1 MMNLKTTLAAAIFTL
16 LVAASSW
23 AASVT
28 VTLPNGSVWR
38 GQTDDR
44 VVVEYRQG
52 AMQQKL
58 TGVLVKAGDMYI
70 VVRED
75 GGSNE
80 VPIFRTDLVSLALAG
95 AAETSDADEPSAAPG
110 DKAATNTTDAT
121 GGNDEPAGDGPQ
133 GVFYLPLS
141 GGVGIE
147 FRPEEIQSIV
157 AKADAAGPGQTIVLD
172 IESGGGSVVEYIII
186 AQTIMDAKK
195 RHSVV
200 AWVGKAISAAAGT
213 SLACDRMV
221 FKDNARMGAITMLRG
236 GGIAVSDEEEEKWV
250 TMLKEVLRSSN
261 YSEYWARPM
270 VRNDSYISYIKDP
283 VTGDCEYFDTP
294 QFEPGEVVLSNYGE
308 NCVLLAEMAVECCLA
323 YGRAD
328 SKEELAAVLDMDEW
342 VELGGGQK
350 MHDDWHQLCKRCER
364 DYTKSRARL
373 GMLGEYDEAVRI
385 RKEID
390 IYKGWIRWWQR
401 APNKMGMDLQ
411 APSVEQ
417 LEQRIDA
424 LERQLR
430 ELTRGGG

>member
-1 MMNLKTTLAAAIFTL
+1 MMNLKTTLSALILTL
-16 LVAASSW
+16 LIAASAW

-80 VPIFRTDLVSLALAG
+80 VPIFRTDLVSLASAG
-95 AAETSDADEPSAAPG
+95 EAAVSDTDGASASPG
-110 DKAATNTTDAT
+110 DKAASGKADAT
-121 GGNDEPAGDGPQ
+121 GDNDEAAGNETE

-141 GGVGIE
+141 GMVGLE
-147 FRPEEIQSIV
+147 FRPEEIESIV
-157 AKADAAGPGQTIVLD
+157 AQADAAGPGQTIVLD

-195 RHSVV
+195 KHSLV

-213 SLACDRMV
+213 ALACDRMV
-221 FKDNARMGAITMLRG
+221 FKDNARLGAITMLRG
-236 GGIAVSDEEEEKWV
+236 GGIAVSDYEEEKWV

-283 VTGDCEYFDTP
+283 VTGECEYFDTP
-294 QFEPGEVVLSNYGE
+294 QYEPGEVVLSNYGE
-308 NCVLLAEMAVECCLA
+308 NCVLGVELAVECCLA

-342 VELGGGQK
+342 VDLGDGQK
-350 MHDDWHQLCKRCER
+350 MHDDWHKLCARCER
-364 DYTKSRARL
+364 EYQKSGARL
-373 GMLGEYDEAVRI
+373 NMLGEYDQLVRI

-390 IYKGWIRWWQR
+390 IYKGWLRWWKR
-401 APNKMGMDLQ
+401 APNKMMMMQ
-411 APSVEQ
+411 APPPEQ
-417 LEQRIDA
+417 LDQMIDA

>member
-1 MMNLKTTLAAAIFTL
+1 MMNLKTTLSALILTL
-16 LVAASSW
+16 LIAASAW

-80 VPIFRTDLVSLALAG
+80 VPIFRTDLVSLASAG
-95 AAETSDADEPSAAPG
+95 EAEASDADEGAASPGGKAAEPNADETG
-110 DKAATNTTDAT
+110 DKDDAA
-121 GGNDEPAGDGPQ
+121 GNEAG

-141 GGVGIE
+141 GMVGLE
-147 FRPEEIQSIV
+147 FRPEEIESIV
-157 AKADAAGPGQTIVLD
+157 AQADAAGPGQTIVLD

-195 RHSVV
+195 KHSLV
-200 AWVGKAISAAAGT
+200 AWVGEAISAAAGT
-213 SLACDRMV
+213 ALACDRMV
-221 FKDNARMGAITMLRG
+221 FKDNARLGAITMLRG
-236 GGIAVSDEEEEKWV
+236 GGIAVSDYEEEKWI
-250 TMLKEVLRSSN
+250 TMLKNVLRSSN

-283 VTGDCEYFDTP
+283 VTGECEYFDSP
-294 QFEPGEVVLSNYGE
+294 QYEPGEVVLSNYGE
-308 NCVLLAEMAVECCLA
+308 NCVLGVELAVECCLA

-342 VELGGGQK
+342 VDLGSGQK
-350 MHDDWHQLCKRCER
+350 MHDDWHDLCARCER
-364 DYTKSRARL
+364 DYQKSGARL
-373 GMLGEYDEAVRI
+373 NMLGEYDQLVRI

-390 IYKGWIRWWQR
+390 IYKGWLRWWKR
-401 APNKMGMDLQ
+401 APNKMMMMG
-411 APSVEQ
+411 APDPEQ
-417 LEQRIDA
+417 LDRMIDA